1 MRSFFIAHGLKHYER
16 ARIFIEFNF
25 VHFKT
30 QVEIF
35 TEHVQL
41 AVVKNEQKFNLNAMF
56 LLNLL
61 K

>member
-41 AVVKNEQKFNLNAMF
+41 AVGKNAQKFNLNTMF